1 MDNSFFNRQFRGNG
15 FKWDILG
22 GVLGTLTAFPM
33 ISKWLIHSTM
43 PVRREWR
50 DCDVADKDINSSQF
64 GNSTQFSVSIEFLTM
79 KLNLFAVQAIG
90 IADICHDQ
98 RWCTFF
104 KLVNCFAKRW
114 KNISLFWPL
123 SANYGSFVANLR
135 TFWYTL
141 YRPK

>member
-1 MDNSFFNRQFRGNG
+1 M
-15 FKWDILG
+15 
-22 GVLGTLTAFPM
+22 
-33 ISKWLIHSTM
+33 
-43 PVRREWR
+43 
-50 DCDVADKDINSSQF
+50 ADKDINSSQF

-90 IADICHDQ
+90 IADFCHDQ

-123 SANYGSFVANLR
+123 SANYGSLVASLR

-141 YRPK
+141 DRPK